1 MTDTRPSAPAA
12 HAWAIVAVLT
22 LAYVISFIDRQV
34 LSLLVEP
41 IRRDLGLTDFQMA
54 WVGPPAFATF
64 FLLFG
69 LWFGRLA
76 DRVGRM
82 RLVAAGIFIWCA
94 MTAAC
99 AYADSAVEMFI
110 ARMGV
115 GLGEAVLTPCALSL
129 ISDLFA
135 RDRVGKP
142 IGLYSMGV
150 SLGSSLAFIL
160 GGALF
165 AWSAAEGNDPFAPL
179 GIDDAWRET
188 FLFVGLPG
196 LLLVPVFLLLREPPR
211 RERLGGAP
219 PSLGDTA
226 RFLRER
232 GRVFVPL
239 FCGKAVFNFIAY
251 AHFWIV
257 PLFQRTWGWDLKVT
271 GKVWGLTLLG
281 SGLVGV
287 MLGGWLSDRWYRA
300 GRKDAALRTV
310 WWALLIT
317 LPLHALAPLMPTGEL
332 ALALFVPALIAAGAG
347 SSAGST
353 ATMLVTPNEYRG
365 QMTAL
370 SLLIAS
376 GLGQMLGPTSVAFG
390 TDFVF
395 GDPQALRWSLSAAVL
410 LFSLAAFAVLSWGLR
425 HYRTA
430 VLGLEAQVAGAAAG
444 AAR

>member
-1 MTDTRPSAPAA
+1 MTEARQARSSP
-12 HAWAIVAVLT
+12 HAWSIVALLT
-22 LAYVISFIDRQV
+22 LAYILSFIDRQI

-41 IRRDLGLTDFQMA
+41 IRRDLGLSDFQMA

-69 LWFGRLA
+69 LVFGRLA
-76 DRVGRM
+76 DRVRRT
-82 RLVAAGIFIWCA
+82 RLIALGIGIWCL

-99 AYADSAVEMFI
+99 AFADSAIEMFI

-129 ISDLFA
+129 ISDLFT

-165 AWSAAEGNDPFAPL
+165 AWMTTGGHDPFAAL
-179 GIDDAWRET
+179 GITAPWRET
-188 FLFVGLPG
+188 FLLVGLPG
-196 LLLVPVFLLLREPPR
+196 LLLVPVFLVMREPVR
-211 RERLGGAP
+211 RERIGVAP
-219 PSLGDTA
+219 PSIGDTA
-226 RFLRER
+226 RFLGSRS
-232 GRVFVPL
+232 RVFVPL

-257 PLFQRTWGWDLKVT
+257 PLFQRSWGWELKVT
-271 GKVWGLTLLG
+271 GTVWGLTLLV
-281 SGLVGV
+281 SGIVGV

-300 GRKDAALRTV
+300 GRKDAALRVV
-310 WWALLIT
+310 WGALLLT

-332 ALALFVPALIAAGAG
+332 ALALFVPALIALGAG
-347 SSAGST
+347 SAAGST

-376 GLGQMLGPTSVAFG
+376 GLGQLLGPTSVAFL
-390 TDFVF
+390 TQFVF
-395 GDPQALRWSLSAAVL
+395 RDPAALGLSLSIAVL
-410 LFSLAAFAVLSWGLR
+410 VFSLLAFAVLHWGLR
-425 HYRTA
+425 HYRA
-430 VLGLEAQVAGAAAG
+430 EVRGLEARVGSE
-444 AAR
+444 RP